1 MGHSTSRVY
10 NLRRLIVALP
20 GVECARFVPAQ
31 GKDIDFKV
39 RLVDARPGRGDV
51 IGTWDIHGFSML
63 GLDAQTNEALLA
75 VKAHFGL
82 R

>member
-1 MGHSTSRVY
+1 MY
-10 NLRRLIVALP
+10 NLRRLIAALP
-20 GVECARFVPAQ
+20 GVKAARFVPAS
-31 GKDIDFKV
+31 GKESDFKV
-39 RLVDARPGRGDV
+39 VLVDARPGRGDV

-63 GLDAQTNEALLA
+63 GMDAQTNEAVLK